1 MERLLLEMVN
11 VGHTD
16 WDDKVWGSR
25 DILEREA
32 YKLTKDFLN
41 VTMKQHNKT
50 KGE

>member
-1 MERLLLEMVN
+1 MLVILTETIKCGVQN
-11 VGHTD
+11 A
-16 WDDKVWGSR
+16 R